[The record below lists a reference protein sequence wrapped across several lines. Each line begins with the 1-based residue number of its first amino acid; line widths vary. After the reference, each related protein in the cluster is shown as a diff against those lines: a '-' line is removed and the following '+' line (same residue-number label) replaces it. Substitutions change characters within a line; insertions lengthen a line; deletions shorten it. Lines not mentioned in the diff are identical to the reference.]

1 MTSVKK
7 MKNKIASTSSIEI
20 NTLHLEKMNAKKI
33 STKKEQKIIIV
44 KHDSSASIHVIAT
57 TARASIK
64 KKTSKRKKSIR
75 KILRRQVE
83 KEKRLSTSKSIR
95 PGNWAPVKMKDC
107 DEKILRESKKMKK
120 MKTIEKRHSRL
131 KKNQFT
137 SSMKKKIKKKMIMKK
152 KENESKNLIK
162 IISKTR
168 RSTRSC
174 IFNLLCI
181 EVSEKKFVKRLKKTK
196 IIFSLK
202 KILIFASLIQ
212 KYFEK
217 FLLKKNVLK
226 FRVNNL
232 KMKNVK
238 HEKNF
243 VKSDN

>member
-1 MTSVKK
+1 
-7 MKNKIASTSSIEI
+7 MKN
-20 NTLHLEKMNAKKI
+20 
-33 STKKEQKIIIV
+33 
-44 KHDSSASIHVIAT
+44 
-57 TARASIK
+57 
-64 KKTSKRKKSIR
+64 
-75 KILRRQVE
+75 
-83 KEKRLSTSKSIR
+83 
-95 PGNWAPVKMKDC
+95 C
-107 DEKILRESKKMKK
+107 DEKILRKSKKIKK
-120 MKTIEKRHSRL
+120 MKTTEERHSRSR
-131 KKNQFT
+131 KNRFA

-152 KENESKNLIK
+152 EENESKNLIK

-168 RSTRSC
+168 ESTKSC
-174 IFNLLCI
+174 IFNLLHI

-202 KILIFASLIQ
+202 KILIFASLTQ

-217 FLLKKNVLK
+217 FLSKKNVLK